1 MKKKSKST
9 NKKVKEWIESYKQ
22 KNLALRTKRTYVNS
36 AKTIKEKQEIGVSK
50 RQEVKSGIHRKMKI

>member
-9 NKKVKEWIESYKQ
+9 NKKVREWIESYKQ

>member
-1 MKKKSKST
+1 MKKSKST
-9 NKKVKEWIESYKQ
+9 NKKVREWIESYKK

-50 RQEVKSGIHRKMKI
+50 RQEVKSGIHRKMRI

>member
-1 MKKKSKST
+1 MKKSKST
-9 NKKVKEWIESYKQ
+9 NKKVREWIESYKK

>member
-9 NKKVKEWIESYKQ
+9 NNKVREWIESYKQ

>member
-1 MKKKSKST
+1 MKKKSQST
-9 NKKVKEWIESYKQ
+9 NKKVKEWIEAYKK

-36 AKTIKEKQEIGVSK
+36 AKTIKEKQETGVSK

>member
-1 MKKKSKST
+1 MMKKSKST
-9 NKKVKEWIESYKQ
+9 NKKVREWIESYKK